1 MLHLTLSTE
10 DLFQNKPEVI
20 EERKQV
26 FTSLIKEKKINV
38 VVQIRFHDTFKQV
51 RQIQIEK
58 KKQKVVTSY
67 NTSYGYG
74 QQKEVGN
81 SGNW

>member
-26 FTSLIKEKKINV
+26 FPSLIKEKKN
-38 VVQIRFHDTFKQV
+38 QCCRT
-51 RQIQIEK
+51 
-58 KKQKVVTSY
+58 
-67 NTSYGYG
+67 NTIP
-74 QQKEVGN
+74 
-81 SGNW
+81 

>member
-51 RQIQIEK
+51 R
-58 KKQKVVTSY
+58 
-67 NTSYGYG
+67 
-74 QQKEVGN
+74 
-81 SGNW
+81 